1 MYKSILQFCQEGS
14 IKLENLSASFFE
26 RPKDI
31 AGFVAG
37 VRDNVINLGCAFMG
51 EVFEE
56 LDKAIKES
64 PERKRKYD
72 VVKIDEKEMLTSLG
86 SIRYKKTLYRNKRT
100 REYVYL
106 LDEYLGFEEGDRM
119 TEDAEAEVLLEAV
132 QTSYRRGG
140 EAASI
145 TDKVSKT
152 TVKNK
157 IHKLEFPGLEPPREK
172 KKVKYLYIDADEDH
186 VPMQFFKNKGDTKE
200 KGNEKKRN
208 RVQVKLAY
216 VYEGIEPEAPTS
228 KRYKLKN
235 PHYFSGIYEGEEN
248 SKLWDEIYEYMDSH
262 YELEHVEKVYLN
274 ADGGSWITEGKRK
287 IQGIISVLD
296 EYHINKYLTQMTTHL
311 YDSKDDGKDLLREA
325 IKNGTKEDF
334 KEVVQKIKEHAESEK
349 EEERIRVG
357 EKYILSNWTS
367 SKIRLNKKKGI
378 IGSSTEG
385 HVSHVL
391 ATRMSSRPMGWS
403 KRGADQMGRLRAY
416 YWNKGDM
423 LELVRYQK
431 KELKKVA
438 GSEEI
443 SLTIAEIT
451 AWENAHRSSSGIYV
465 DKIQHSIPAQT
476 RKIFAIRERMNVI
489 R

>member
-26 RPKDI
+26 RPEDI

-140 EAASI
+140 EAASL
-145 TDKVSKT
+145 TDKVSKA

-157 IHKLEFPGLEPPREK
+157 IHKIEFPKIEEAKEK
-172 KKVKYLYIDADEDH
+172 RQVKYLYIDADEDH
-186 VPMQFFKNKGDTKE
+186 VPMQFFERKGDTKE
-200 KGNEKKRN
+200 KEFLGKRN
-208 RVQVKLAY
+208 SVQVKLVY
-216 VYEGIEPEAPTS
+216 VYEGIEKEAPRS
-228 KRYKLKN
+228 DRYRLIN
-235 PHYFSGIYEGEEN
+235 PHYFSGVYEGKEN
-248 SKLWDEIYEYMDSH
+248 EKLWDEIYEYMDSM
-262 YELEHVEKVYLN
+262 YNLSKVERIYLN
-274 ADGGSWITEGKRK
+274 ADGGAWIQEGKRR
-287 IQGIISVLD
+287 IHGVVSVLD

-311 YDSKDDGKDLLREA
+311 YDSKDDGKALLRNA
-325 IKNGTKEDF
+325 IKKGTKEDF
-334 KEVVQKIKEHAESEK
+334 EEAVHLIRDHAESEK
-349 EEERIRVG
+349 EKERITAG
-357 EKYILSNWTS
+357 EKYILSNWMS
-367 SKIRLNKKKGI
+367 SKIRLNKKEGI

-403 KRGADQMGRLRAY
+403 KRGADRMGRLRAY

-431 KELKKVA
+431 KELKKAA

-451 AWENAHRSSSGIYV
+451 AWENAHRSNSGAYV